1 VWSIAARYVIFLV
14 MPHELRVAL
23 WLVLALAVYLGLAR
37 HVGSHARRAFTL
49 PAWVGRA
56 FAAML
61 VLGVLASVLPRFAPA
76 LLGVFSAPLGQLAGV
91 CVIGLI
97 VTSVLLVPLDLARGL
112 ARLVRRRSV
121 VAASAEPSKEGEP
134 GAAQPS
140 RRALIQ
146 QVAVVGAAS
155 AGFGGSL
162 YGTLLGRRDYAL
174 ETVPVRLARLPRELD
189 GLTLVQLSDLHFG
202 QFLDEAQLARG
213 LELVRAARP
222 DAIVLT
228 GDLIDH
234 DVRYTP
240 ALFRFVRTLGGLA
253 RYGVFAVPGN
263 HDHYVDVFAIETGLR
278 EAGAEVLTNRHV
290 SLGDGPRPL
299 VLAGLDDVAGASLSG
314 AGRGPDLTRAFA
326 GAGDERARVL
336 LSHNPSYFPTAAAHA
351 DLTLSGHTHG
361 GQISLFINP
370 AELVLPHGF
379 VRGLYARDGRLL
391 YVNRGFG
398 TAGPPIRVGSLPE
411 VTRLV
416 LTV

>member
-1 VWSIAARYVIFLV
+1 

-23 WLVLALAVYLGLAR
+23 WLALALAVYLGLAR
-37 HVGSHARRAFTL
+37 HVGNHARRAFPL
-49 PAWVGRA
+49 PAWAGKA

-76 LLGVFSAPLGQLAGV
+76 LLGGFSAPLGQLAGV

-112 ARLVRRRSV
+112 ARLVRGRGLVATVEPAEPHEPGEHALTKNAASQTSRRS
-121 VAASAEPSKEGEP
+121 
-134 GAAQPS
+134 
-140 RRALIQ
+140 LIQ
-146 QVAVVGAAS
+146 QAAVVGAAS

-202 QFLDEAQLARG
+202 QFLDDAQLARG

-222 DAIVLT
+222 DAVVLT

-253 RYGVFAVPGN
+253 RFGVFAVPGN

-290 SLGDGPRPL
+290 LLGDGPRPL